1 VLLATLFAL
10 GLAQDP
16 VTTPAPEATQLDEI
30 TVLGRRTTPDPFD
43 IFRAVCL
50 DANRLDKQS
59 FRPDGVPRW
68 SRVQPVAAS
77 PEAASPTESFVRR
90 DGDLEMVLRIEE
102 GPDAK
107 VERTQRN
114 VCSLTLAGPHDQQS
128 LVRGMAT
135 ALGGAGTSHHLRL
148 EEIYPTY
155 PGWTQ
160 LLWAAM
166 PDRETTN
173 WRVWIDRGE
182 RESGV
187 LMVAQPS
194 FYRRYSYVVTEL
206 RFTDEAERPISYIAL
221 TYITRTTDD

>member
-1 VLLATLFAL
+1 MLLATLFAL

-16 VTTPAPEATQLDEI
+16 VVTPPPEAMQLDGI

-43 IFRAVCL
+43 IFQAVCL

-68 SRVQPVAAS
+68 TRLVAPVSGPVVAA
-77 PEAASPTESFVRR
+77 PVESFIRR
-90 DGDLEMVLRIEE
+90 DGDLEMLLRIEE

-128 LVRGMAT
+128 LARGMAS
-135 ALGGAGTSHHLRL
+135 ALGGPGTRHHLSL
-148 EEIYPTY
+148 PEIYPTY

-160 LLWAAM
+160 LLWSAM
-166 PDRETTN
+166 PDKDTSN
-173 WRVWIDRGE
+173 WRVFMAEGE

-187 LMVAQPS
+187 LMVNLPR
-194 FYRRYSYVVTEL
+194 FYSRYSYVVTEL
-206 RFTDEAERPISYIAL
+206 RFTDEAERPISHIAL
-221 TYITRTTDD
+221 TYITRSESD